1 MRSGLVNYTQY
12 NKMVEEAAYYRWLN
26 GSLDTEANWHAA
38 VSEIASQ
45 CRIKTGV
52 DPAEIP
58 RKLTAALAEN
68 QLVLK

>member
-1 MRSGLVNYTQY
+1 MKPALINYAQY
-12 NKMVEEAAYYRWLN
+12 SKMVEEAAYYRWLN

-45 CRIKTGV
+45 YRIKTAV
-52 DPAEIP
+52 DPTEIP
-58 RKLTAALAEN
+58 RKLTAALAES